1 MSANYETGLAT
12 LDDIPAIVAM
22 QEVKNLHENGG
33 GLSVRQT
40 ADWFRRIMS
49 EMPIIV
55 ARRDG
60 VVVGYALAT
69 SIAAKSHVRIVQTM
83 LRAFPAPSNC
93 YLYGPVCV
101 TESERGNRLA
111 AMMYQEMRKRLPG
124 RTAMSFVRSDNV
136 PSLKARMFASCPLYP
151 RKRTL
156 EVSRGMSALCQKR
169 THALQQTPAYSTV
182 GATHD

>member
-1 MSANYETGLAT
+1 MVIAIYETGLAT
-12 LDDIPAIVAM
+12 TDDIPAIVGM
-22 QEVKNLHENGG
+22 QDVNLHENGG

-40 ADWFRRIMS
+40 PEWFRRTMS

-69 SIAAKSHVRIVQTM
+69 SVAAKSHVSIVQTM
-83 LRAFPAPSNC
+83 LRTFPAAPNC

-101 TESERGNRLA
+101 TESERGNGLA

-124 RTAMSFVRSDNV
+124 RTAMSFVRSDNRA
-136 PSLKARMFASCPLYP
+136 SLKANRKMGKTELGEFIHDGERYIVFAFTS
-151 RKRTL
+151 
-156 EVSRGMSALCQKR
+156 
-169 THALQQTPAYSTV
+169 
-182 GATHD
+182 